1 MALNWKTFTQ
11 RPYIK
16 SLPLEEQVRLFNI
29 ANEKSIN
36 YRRLLSEQASQTN
49 NNASLAGSAG
59 DGFFQYEN
67 SYALQFDGVDDRI
80 DCKTV
85 SGSLNGYYATVSA
98 WVKPTLASGSGTNE
112 TFLSFRFAGS
122 RIYTEFQKVDDT
134 AADAGKFD
142 VAYRSWGER
151 WRMRTDNVAFT
162 SDNTWTHIAAVQN
175 GNNTDPLLYVNGVLA
190 ASAQLYGTPSNTYR
204 GEGLFQ
210 TENYHGPANM
220 RIGSR
225 DFNGSMQTAFNG
237 AIDHIAVW
245 NRALSASEIATA
257 YGGGKIA
264 DISSLNPD
272 IWFQCN
278 EGSGTNIANAGSV
291 STVSG
296 SLGFGGGT
304 LLIQPPNSTMWTSDV
319 LSGAGYYWG
328 ADSNTLAEG
337 Y

>member
-1 MALNWKTFTQ
+1 MALDWKYFTQ

-16 SLPLEEQVRLFNI
+16 ALPLEEQIRLFRI

-36 YRRLLSEQASQTN
+36 HRRILSEQASQTN
-49 NNASLAGSAG
+49 NSSQMGGSAG
-59 DGFFQYEN
+59 DGFFNYEN

-85 SGSLNGYYATVSA
+85 SGSLAGYYATVSA
-98 WVKPTLASGSGTNE
+98 WVKPTLASGSGADE
-112 TFLSFRFAGS
+112 AFLSFRYPGS
-122 RIYTEFQKVDDT
+122 RIYTEFVK
-134 AADAGKFD
+134 ADSTVANAGKFR
-142 VAYRSWGER
+142 VGYRSWGDR
-151 WRMRTDNVAFT
+151 WRLETDTAVF
-162 SDNTWTHIAAVQN
+162 SDNTWTHITAVQN
-175 GNNTDPLLYVNGVLA
+175 GEDTDPLLYVNGVLQSSTYA
-190 ASAQLYGTPSNTYR
+190 FGPSTYQ

-210 TENYHGPANM
+210 NESDIGPSEM

-225 DFNGSMQTAFNG
+225 DFNGTMQIPFEG

-296 SLGFGGGT
+296 SLGHGGGT
-304 LLIQPPNSTMWTSDV
+304 LLIQPSNSTMWTSGV
-319 LSGAGYYWG
+319 LEGAGYYWG
-328 ADSNTLAEG
+328 ADSNTPAGG